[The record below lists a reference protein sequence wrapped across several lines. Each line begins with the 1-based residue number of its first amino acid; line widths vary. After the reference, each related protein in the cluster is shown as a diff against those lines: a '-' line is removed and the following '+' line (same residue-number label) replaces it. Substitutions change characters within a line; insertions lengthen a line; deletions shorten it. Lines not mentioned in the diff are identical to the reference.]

1 MSRLI
6 NWFEIPAT
14 DFERAVRFYEAV
26 FAVTLKRETFGGGCQ
41 MGVFPYAD
49 PATGGAVCCMENYA
63 PGASGVIIYLDGG
76 DDLTAPLERAEAA
89 GGKILLPKTLITPEI
104 GYIAL
109 FQDSEGNRIGL
120 HSLN

>member
-14 DFERAVRFYEAV
+14 DFERAVGFYETV
-26 FAVTLKRETFGGGCQ
+26 FAVSLRRENFGGGQ
-41 MGVFPYAD
+41 MGIFPYAD
-49 PATGGAVCCMENYA
+49 PATGGAVCCMEHYT
-63 PGASGVIIYLDGG
+63 PGANGVIIYLDGG
-76 DDLTAPLERAEAA
+76 DDLTAPLERVWSA

-104 GYIAL
+104 GYFAL

-120 HSLN
+120 HSLH